1 MAAPTYRLPVTGSA
15 RPLTSRA
22 AHEAAV
28 QAVADALYAEL
39 GAIAT
44 GLRLA
49 GNWDASSGAFPE
61 NATRGSYYLV
71 SAAGTVDEQVFAVGD
86 WLVPLVND
94 ASTSSFAGQW
104 ARGEYSKVV
113 KRVYEDVPAL
123 QASAEPAR
131 GVGAEWRD
139 LGGHV
144 CREVAPDSEDYLIR
158 TSAGVKLQVAP
169 GPLGLVVTAAGVDP
183 TGAVACDAAFN
194 AAFAYARSKNYGLAL
209 PPGRFR
215 VAQGLDFIGSPT
227 VSGFQIRMGI
237 RGAGAQNTVFFSH
250 GAPDY
255 VLRIDARYF
264 EASGFAITGSID
276 EIRDTAHSAKT
287 GIWVENM
294 RQGALTNFEVRH
306 IVGAGLRIDRCIVS
320 RIDGVVYRCGSD
332 TARAVD
338 QTIADQDGCQASWVK
353 INCEDA
359 QGAAGAMR
367 FLSCRNTHLEAKL
380 ENQPYWI
387 FEISAPVGNAAREA
401 SVTFSGGATGVV
413 ALTNTD
419 PSNLI
424 NGNGQLT
431 VKDLTGT
438 VTVGETFTSSD
449 GASGT
454 VKAFT
459 AANGPQFW
467 AGGEYGT
474 FDIYANQNILKA
486 DLTAGDITFA
496 CSDSHILK
504 GQVRG
509 PHVGYGVVI
518 SGARNEAQLLYV
530 DQGLTDVAEEASRY
544 DAVLFSAGSANN
556 TVHTIRTRNAKGV
569 DNAGSRNRIDQLDQT
584 NLYGRSYRG
593 QGNFGGVT
601 YANVQQLEALA
612 ETSPVNLQG
621 EGTFFGTGGGVI
633 EAPAATGEVVL
644 LAGARARLGPVQIPD
659 MGAANYG
666 LRLTGADALVQGAVI
681 AVAAGRTGIQNVA
694 TRGRVLDCDI
704 SGGAKGVYARTAG
717 CVIRGGSVSGYTSI
731 GVHCDPA
738 AAVTGMRVEGVSFHS
753 AGAGAS
759 ADIQFAAQVTK
770 SFAINNSLATELGA
784 TGLVVPGSGSGNIL
798 TQNAA

>member
-15 RPLTSRA
+15 HPLTSRA

-49 GNWDASSGAFPE
+49 GNWDAASGTFPAS
-61 NATRGSYYLV
+61 ATRGGYYLV
-71 SAAGTVDEQVFAVGD
+71 SAAGTVDEQAFAVGD

-113 KRVYEDVPAL
+113 KRVYENVPAL

-131 GVGAEWRD
+131 GIGAEWRD

-194 AAFAYARSKNYGLAL
+194 AAFAYARSKSYGLAL

-294 RQGALTNFEVRH
+294 RQGALTSFEVRH

-320 RIDGVVYRCGSD
+320 RIDGIVYRCGSD
-332 TARAVD
+332 TACAVD
-338 QTIADQDGCQASWVK
+338 QTVADQDGCQASW
-353 INCEDA
+353 
-359 QGAAGAMR
+359 
-367 FLSCRNTHLEAKL
+367 
-380 ENQPYWI
+380 I
-387 FEISAPVGNAAREA
+387 FETSAPVGNAAREA
-401 SVTFSGGATGVV
+401 TVTFSGGATGVV

-431 VKDLTGT
+431 IKDLTGT
-438 VTVGETFTSSD
+438 VEIGETFTSSD

-467 AGGEYGT
+467 AGGDYGT

-518 SGARNEAQLLYV
+518 TGQRNAAQLLYV
-530 DQGLTDVAEEASRY
+530 DQGLTDLAEEASRY
-544 DAVLFSAGSANN
+544 DAVLFSAGSANT

-593 QGNFGGVT
+593 QGNYGGVT
-601 YANVQQLEALA
+601 YSNVQQLEALA

-633 EAPAATGEVVL
+633 SAPAATGEVVL

-659 MGAANYG
+659 MGAASYG
-666 LRLTGADALVQGAVI
+666 VRLTGADALVQGAVI

-784 TGLVVPGSGSGNIL
+784 TGLVLPGSGSGNIL